1 MVTGSRRASAQRTD
15 AGLEAV
21 PGDRRSIPVDFIQPN
36 PEQPRRRF
44 DPEEEDRLAESIR
57 MHGVLQPLLVTP
69 SVRRPGVFVLVA
81 GERRWRAARRA
92 GLHEVPVTI
101 IAADTRRRIE
111 LALVENLQRTD
122 LGPLERAHA
131 YQTLMDDFGMTQA
144 QVAAAVG
151 ISRSKVANT
160 LRLQKLDAEMQQA
173 MADGRISESHGRT
186 LVGISDSVTRHRLF
200 VRMLTG
206 RLNLRQAERAAR
218 RMLSPARPPDVELEH
233 VAERLQWRLGTRV
246 RFVGTRKRGRIQIE
260 YRDPE
265 DLEVLLGML
274 LPE

>member
-1 MVTGSRRASAQRTD
+1 MVTLPQKAAAHNADDRMDSSLD
-15 AGLEAV
+15 
-21 PGDRRSIPVDFIQPN
+21 DRRTVPLELIEPS

-44 DPEEEDRLAESIR
+44 DPKDEASLADSIR
-57 MHGVLQPLLVTP
+57 RHGVLQPLVITP
-69 SVRRPGVFVLVA
+69 SSRKPGHFILVA
-81 GERRWRAARRA
+81 GERRWRAARVA

-101 IAADTRRRIE
+101 IAAKSQRRLE
-111 LALVENLQRTD
+111 LALVENLQRAD

-131 YQTLMDDFGMTQA
+131 YQAMIEDFGVTQA
-144 QVAAAVG
+144 QVAEAVG
-151 ISRSKVANT
+151 VSRSAVANT

-173 MADGRISESHGRT
+173 LTEGRISESHGRT
-186 LVGISDSVTRHRLF
+186 LVGISDDEARRRLF
-200 VRMLTG
+200 QRMLNE
-206 RLNLRQAERAAR
+206 RLNLRQAEQAAR
-218 RMLSPARPPDVELEH
+218 RTLKPRPTADIELEH

-265 DLEVLLGML
+265 DLDALLEML